1 MIILFQQKIMISLN
15 LQRLTSLLAKIAI
28 PFLILLISSC
38 SKNEVIN
45 VEYKINE
52 YHDNGFYAT
61 FSVNNNSNIN
71 LDSPWSLHWNQQ
83 SSIIDESSIKD
94 NVKYEYVAGQSYNIL
109 SFGKDFNLKS
119 NESTSIDFNQFGTV
133 RRISDLPV
141 GGFIVSNNE
150 IIDVEFNY
158 NWKNAVG
165 IEQLDAPSSKDRY
178 ELYAPG
184 NVIDKSELEII
195 IPTPSEITLLD
206 GESSLKS
213 EYRFFVAESLNLDI
227 DTVNS
232 LFSENFNI
240 DLNNSSNYDISV
252 QYTDNL
258 LEESYKLLIDENK
271 IIIEASDKAGA
282 LYGLQS
288 LKQLMLAS
296 SLENKKLKHISIS
309 DSPRFSYRGMLL
321 DISRNFYGPDKI
333 KQILDYLSFFK
344 INHLDFRLTDDE
356 GWRLEIPGLMEL
368 TDVGSKRAYTED
380 EFESLI
386 PMYGSGANT
395 NSTGSGYLSKNDF
408 IDILQYADNRNIKI
422 IPQISYPSHMRSAII
437 SMDVRYQKYMELDNK
452 EEAEKYLLSDPDDES
467 EYNSAQ
473 AFDDNIACICR
484 ESFFTFYE
492 KVIDEIHLMYQE
504 AGLEMDKFGVGAD
517 ELPFGAW
524 QKSPI
529 CDKFMEE
536 NSIAGDYNALYEM
549 MQTRVYNKISSYNAT
564 MTGWD
569 DILLELTERNQSETQ
584 IKDFFKGDDIL
595 LFVWKN
601 DWGQG
606 RQDMIYK
613 YANLGYKTV
622 MSNSSAFYFDMVDD
636 KDLDNVGLSWSG
648 YADYKD
654 MWTVDVFDIFNDSYG
669 VKKNN
674 ISKEYIE
681 SSEKLK
687 STNRDNI
694 IGIQSQIWSETIRNE
709 NILDYMFMPNIIVF
723 SQKAWSKDSK
733 WMSIQD
739 QTEREI
745 TLNYEWNKF
754 TNSIG
759 QRVLPIVENIYGGL
773 TYDLPKPGGIIK
785 NDSLYANT
793 AFPGLNIK
801 YTLDG
806 SLPNIESMNYNNPV
820 EIDQDDVIYLRLF
833 DNKGR
838 GGYPIQVDK

>member
-1 MIILFQQKIMISLN
+1 MFHRFILFIASLFV
-15 LQRLTSLLAKIAI
+15 L
-28 PFLILLISSC
+28 SC
-38 SKNEVIN
+38 STQSKEIEVVYEIKKMNDWNFDVSLSILNSTN
-45 VEYKINE
+45 V
-52 YHDNGFYAT
+52 DFD
-61 FSVNNNSNIN
+61 SV
-71 LDSPWSLHWNQQ
+71 WSLHWNQQ
-83 SSIIDESSIKD
+83 SSIVNNESIPD
-94 NVKYEYVAGQSYNIL
+94 NIKYEYVAGQSYNIL
-109 SFGKDFNLKS
+109 SFGKNYDLKS
-119 NESTSIDFNQFGTV
+119 NDSISIDFNQSGIV
-133 RRISDLPV
+133 SRISDLPV

-150 IIDVEFNY
+150 IIDVKFTY
-158 NWKNAVG
+158 NWKNADG
-165 IEQLDAPSSKDRY
+165 IDKLDAPTSKDRY
-178 ELYAPG
+178 DLYAPG

-195 IPTPSEITLLD
+195 IPTPSEITILD

-213 EYRFFVAESLNLDI
+213 EYKVFVDESLNLDI
-227 DTVNS
+227 NTVKS
-232 LFSENFNI
+232 LFAENFNI
-240 DLNNSSNYDISV
+240 DIKNSKDFDISV
-252 QYTDNL
+252 QYIDNL
-258 LEESYKLLIDENK
+258 LEESYKLSIDENK
-271 IIIEASDKAGA
+271 ISIEASGRAGA

-288 LKQLMLAS
+288 LKQLFLAS
-296 SLENKKLKHISIS
+296 SLENNMLKHMNIS

-356 GWRLEIPGLMEL
+356 GWRLEIPGLEEL
-368 TDVGSKRAYTED
+368 TEVGSKRAYTKD

-386 PMYGSGANT
+386 PMYGSGPDI
-395 NSTGSGYLSKNDF
+395 NSTGSGYLSRVDF
-408 IDILQYADNRNIKI
+408 IEILQYADHRNIKI

-437 SMDVRYQKYMELDNK
+437 SMDVRYQKYMELGNQ

-467 EYNSAQ
+467 EYYSAQ
-473 AFDDNIACICR
+473 GFDDNIACICR
-484 ESFFTFYE
+484 ESAFTFYE
-492 KVIDEIHLMYQE
+492 KVIDEIYLMYQE
-504 AGLEMDKFGVGAD
+504 AGVELNKFGIGAD
-517 ELPFGAW
+517 ELPYGAW

-529 CDKFMEE
+529 CDQFMEE
-536 NSIAGDYNALYEM
+536 KSIAGDYNALYEI
-549 MQTRVYNKISSYNAT
+549 MQRRVYDKLSSYNAT

-569 DILLELTERNQSETQ
+569 DILLKLTEKNQAETK
-584 IKDFFKGDDIL
+584 IKDFFKGDDVL

-669 VKKNN
+669 VEKNN

-681 SSEKLK
+681 SYEKLNP
-687 STNRDNI
+687 SNRDNI

-709 NILDYMFMPNIIVF
+709 DILDYMFMPNIIVF
-723 SQKAWSKDSK
+723 SQKAWSQDPE
-733 WMSIQD
+733 WMKISD
-739 QTEREI
+739 KTKREF
-745 TLNYEWNKF
+745 TLDYEWNKF
-754 TNSIG
+754 TNTIG
-759 QRVLPIVENIYGGL
+759 QRVLPIIDNIYGGL
-773 TYDLPKPGGIIK
+773 SYDLPKPGGIIK
-785 NDSLYANT
+785 NDSLYANSV
-793 AFPGLNIK
+793 FPGLNIK

-806 SLPNIESMNYNNPV
+806 SLPDIESMNYNNPV
-820 EIDQDDVIYLRLF
+820 KLNQDDIVNLRLF

>member
-1 MIILFQQKIMISLN
+1 MAFLFMLSCTTESKEIEVVYEIKKMNDGNFDVSLSILN
-15 LQRLTSLLAKIAI
+15 LT
-28 PFLILLISSC
+28 
-38 SKNEVIN
+38 N
-45 VEYKINE
+45 V
-52 YHDNGFYAT
+52 DFD
-61 FSVNNNSNIN
+61 SV
-71 LDSPWSLHWNQQ
+71 WSLHWNQQ
-83 SSIIDESSIKD
+83 SSIVNNESIPE
-94 NVKYEYVAGQSYNIL
+94 NIKYEYVAGQSYNIL
-109 SFGKDFNLKS
+109 SFGKDYHLNS
-119 NESTSIDFNQFGTV
+119 NGSISIDFNQLGIV
-133 RRISDLPV
+133 SRISDLPV
-141 GGFIVSNNE
+141 GGFIVTNNH
-150 IIDVEFNY
+150 IIDVKFTY

-165 IEQLDAPSSKDRY
+165 IEKLDAPSSKDRY

-184 NVIDKSELEII
+184 NVLDKSELELI
-195 IPTPSEITLLD
+195 IPTPSKLTLLD

-213 EYRFFVAESLNLDI
+213 EYKVFVDESLNLDI
-227 DTVNS
+227 NTVKS
-232 LFSENFNI
+232 LFAENFNMV
-240 DLNNSSNYDISV
+240 LNNSTNYDISV
-252 QYTDNL
+252 QYIDNL
-258 LEESYKLLIDENK
+258 IEESYKLFIDQNK
-271 IIIEASDKAGA
+271 ISIEASDRAGA

-288 LKQLMLAS
+288 LKQIFLAS
-296 SLENKKLKHISIS
+296 KLENNTLKHIYIS
-309 DSPRFSYRGMLL
+309 DAPRFSYRGMLL

-356 GWRLEIPGLMEL
+356 GWRLEIPGLEEL
-368 TDVGSKRAYTED
+368 TEVGSKRAYTRD

-386 PMYGSGANT
+386 PMYGSGPDI
-395 NSTGSGYLSKNDF
+395 NSTGSGYLSRVDF
-408 IDILQYADNRNIKI
+408 IEILQYADLRNIKI

-437 SMDVRYQKYMELDNK
+437 SMDVRYQKYMELGNQ

-467 EYNSAQ
+467 QYYSAQ
-473 AFDDNIACICR
+473 GFDDNVACICR
-484 ESFFTFYE
+484 ESAFTFYE
-492 KVIDEIHLMYQE
+492 KVIDEIYIMYQE
-504 AGLEMDKFGVGAD
+504 AGVKLNKFGVAAD
-517 ELPFGAW
+517 ELPYGAW

-529 CDKFMEE
+529 CDQFMEE
-536 NSIAGDYNALYEM
+536 NSIAGDYNALYEI
-549 MQTRVYNKISSYNAT
+549 MQRRVYDKLSSYNAT

-569 DILLELTERNQSETQ
+569 DILLKLTEKNQSETQ

-654 MWTVDVFDIFNDSYG
+654 MWTVDVFDIFNNTYG
-669 VKKNN
+669 VEKNN

-681 SSEKLK
+681 SSEKLNP
-687 STNRDNI
+687 SNRDNI

-709 NILDYMFMPNIIVF
+709 DILDYMFMPNIIVF
-723 SQKAWSKDSK
+723 SQKAWSKDPK
-733 WMSIQD
+733 WMKTSD
-739 QTEREI
+739 KSNREL
-745 TLNYEWNKF
+745 TLDYEWNKF
-754 TNSIG
+754 TNTIG
-759 QRVLPIVENIYGGL
+759 QRVLPIIDNIYGGL
-773 TYDLPKPGGIIK
+773 SYDLPKPGGIIK
-785 NDSLYANT
+785 NDSLYANS

-806 SLPNIESMNYNNPV
+806 SLPDNESMNYKSPV
-820 EIDQDDVIYLRLF
+820 KLNQDDIVNLRLF